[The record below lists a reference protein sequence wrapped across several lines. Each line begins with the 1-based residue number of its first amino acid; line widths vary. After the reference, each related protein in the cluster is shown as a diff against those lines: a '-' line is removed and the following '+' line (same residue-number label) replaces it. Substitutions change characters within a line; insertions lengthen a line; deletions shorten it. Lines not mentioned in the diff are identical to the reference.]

1 MMKVVQRLILGVFL
15 LTGCAEKLDP
25 LMAIEQLGAGI
36 QRNEMGHVIQIDLN
50 ATAVTDDVLKNLE
63 GLVHLRFLELNQT
76 SITDAGLIHLKGL
89 STLETLLLFN
99 TNVTDAGVAE
109 LEMALPN
116 CTIRR

>member
-1 MMKVVQRLILGVFL
+1 MMKVIQILLLGVCL
-15 LTGCAEKLDP
+15 LTGCADEGDQ
-25 LMAIEQLGAGI
+25 LMAIEQLGAGV
-36 QRNEMGHVIQIDLN
+36 QRDEMGEVIQIDLN
-50 ATAVTDDVLKNLE
+50 ATAVTDDGLKDLE

-76 SITDAGLIHLKGL
+76 GITDAGLTHLKGL